1 MAATNNRSAHSQ
13 KRHGKHQKHTK
24 QFLHVY
30 LPYIPLLLILVTGI
44 VFTSMWQPHAK
55 KGVLAYAT
63 NIGSDSLLLQTNQQR
78 SLNGLS
84 ALTINAKLNQA
95 AQAKANDMV
104 TRNYW
109 SHNTPDGVEPWA
121 FFDNAGYAYFKAGEN
136 LAFGFMTSSDTITG
150 WMNSPSHRENLLN
163 SSFQEVGF
171 GFANSSDFVNNG
183 NETVVVAEYG
193 MPLAPITPIV
203 SPVVTPP
210 PVIKSTPTVTAV
222 TKPVSTSK
230 IVAEP
235 VAVIS
240 PNTDAKPLIEP
251 STIKVSRLTTVTNGK
266 MPILTTV
273 AIIVS
278 ILAIFTLVSR
288 HGVKIHKMIRKGEKY
303 VASHMLLD
311 ITLISLIGLCLI
323 VSQTAGHIR

>member
-24 QFLHVY
+24 KFLNVY
-30 LPYIPLLLILVTGI
+30 LPYVPLILILVTGI

-63 NIGSDSLLLQTNQQR
+63 NIGVDSLLLQTNQQR
-78 SLNGLS
+78 TTNGLS

-136 LAFGFMTSSDTITG
+136 LAFGFMTSGDTITG
-150 WMNSPSHRENLLN
+150 WMNSPSHRENLLS

-193 MPLAPITPIV
+193 MPLVPITPV
-203 SPVVTPP
+203 SA

>member
-24 QFLHVY
+24 KFLNVY
-30 LPYIPLLLILVTGI
+30 LPYVPLILILVTGI
-44 VFTSMWQPHAK
+44 VFTSIWQPHAK

-63 NIGSDSLLLQTNQQR
+63 NIGVDSLLLQTNQQR
-78 SLNGLS
+78 TTNGLS

-183 NETVVVAEYG
+183 NETVVVAEYA
-193 MPLAPITPIV
+193 MPLVPITPV
-203 SPVVTPP
+203 SAPVV
-210 PVIKSTPTVTAV
+210 KSTPTATAV
-222 TKPVSTSK
+222 AKPTSTPK
-230 IVAEP
+230 IAAEP
-235 VAVIS
+235 VPVIS
-240 PNTDAKPLIEP
+240 PNTDAKPLVEP

>member
-1 MAATNNRSAHSQ
+1 
-13 KRHGKHQKHTK
+13 
-24 QFLHVY
+24 V
-30 LPYIPLLLILVTGI
+30 
-44 VFTSMWQPHAK
+44 
-55 KGVLAYAT
+55 
-63 NIGSDSLLLQTNQQR
+63 
-78 SLNGLS
+78 
-84 ALTINAKLNQA
+84 
-95 AQAKANDMV
+95 
-104 TRNYW
+104 
-109 SHNTPDGVEPWA
+109 
-121 FFDNAGYAYFKAGEN
+121 
-136 LAFGFMTSSDTITG
+136 
-150 WMNSPSHRENLLN
+150 
-163 SSFQEVGF
+163 
-171 GFANSSDFVNNG
+171 
-183 NETVVVAEYG
+183 
-193 MPLAPITPIV
+193 
-203 SPVVTPP
+203 
-210 PVIKSTPTVTAV
+210 KSTPTATAV
-222 TKPVSTSK
+222 ANPTLTPK

-240 PNTDAKPLIEP
+240 PNTDAVPLIEP